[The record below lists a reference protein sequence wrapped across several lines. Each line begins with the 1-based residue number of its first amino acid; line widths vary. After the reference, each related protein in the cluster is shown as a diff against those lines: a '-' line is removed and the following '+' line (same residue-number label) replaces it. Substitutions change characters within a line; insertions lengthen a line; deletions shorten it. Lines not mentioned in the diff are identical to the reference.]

1 MKRAPLALLT
11 LSILFLGSVSS
22 QSSQAPFPDASSPT
36 PPSRDVQLGPQPGP
50 NTLPGTR
57 EQMKKMQRE
66 LNVER
71 QKQLKADTA
80 KLLQLATE
88 LKDAVDKTNEH
99 VLSLDV
105 VKKADEIERLSKHI
119 KTNMRD
125 EMR

>member
-1 MKRAPLALLT
+1 MKRALLST
-11 LSILFLGSVSS
+11 LLLFFFCLGTVSS
-22 QSSQAPFPDASSPT
+22 QSAPT
-36 PPSRDVQLGPQPGP
+36 PMGEPPAPNAAPDPQIGPQPGP
-50 NTLPGTR
+50 TTLPGTR

-71 QKQLKADTA
+71 QKQLKDDTTR
-80 KLLQLATE
+80 LLQLATA
-88 LKDAVDKTNEH
+88 LKDSVDKTNEH

-105 VKKADEIERLSKHI
+105 VKKAEEIEKLAKHI

>member
-1 MKRAPLALLT
+1 MPTAPD
-11 LSILFLGSVSS
+11 
-22 QSSQAPFPDASSPT
+22 P
-36 PPSRDVQLGPQPGP
+36 QLGPRPGP
-50 NTLPGTR
+50 ATLPGTR

-66 LNVER
+66 LSIQR
-71 QKQLKADTA
+71 QKQLKEDTA
-80 KLLQLATE
+80 KLLRLATE

-105 VKKADEIERLSKHI
+105 VKKADEIERLAKHV